1 MRVRVFPLPR
11 LAPRRTALRRAGLA
25 LLGAVPALLG
35 AAPPGP
41 PLPITRAVA
50 VAEYP
55 HDTGAYTEG
64 LFIDRGELW
73 ESTGEV
79 GHSSV
84 RQVELKTGRVLRQ
97 VAVPRPYFGEGIV
110 PWRDQILS
118 LTWQHHRGFRWSRAG
133 LKRLGTFGY
142 SGEGWALTSDGTRL
156 IMSDGTPELRFI
168 DPASFKE
175 LGRVRVTA
183 NGQPVPRLNE
193 LEYVNG
199 EVLANVW
206 LTDLIVKIDPATG
219 AVTGVIDLS
228 DLHAKAGT
236 DGRDDVANG
245 IAWDG
250 VAKKL
255 YVTGKRWPVLFE
267 VGVG

>member
-1 MRVRVFPLPR
+1 MRAR
-11 LAPRRTALRRAGLA
+11 ALLA
-25 LLGAVPALLG
+25 LVPALLG
-35 AAPPGP
+35 AAPPEP
-41 PLPITRAVA
+41 PLPIVRAVA
-50 VAEYP
+50 IAEYP
-55 HDTGAYTEG
+55 HDRGAYTEG

-79 GHSSV
+79 GRSSV
-84 RQVELKTGRVLRQ
+84 RQVDLASGRVLRQ

-118 LTWQHHRGFRWSRAG
+118 LTWQHERGFRWSRAG
-133 LKRLGTFGY
+133 LKRLATFRY
-142 SGEGWALTSDGTRL
+142 PGEGWALTSDGHAL

-168 DPASFKE
+168 DPAGFKE

-206 LTDLIVKIDPATG
+206 LTDLIVRIDPASG
-219 AVTGVIDLS
+219 VVKGVIDLS

-236 DGRDDVANG
+236 SGTDDVANG

>member
-1 MRVRVFPLPR
+1 M
-11 LAPRRTALRRAGLA
+11 RRAGLLA
-25 LLGAVPALLG
+25 LVPALLG
-35 AAPPGP
+35 AAPPAP

-55 HDTGAYTEG
+55 HDPAAYTEG

-79 GHSSV
+79 GRSSV
-84 RQVELKTGRVLRQ
+84 RQVELTSGRVLRQ

-118 LTWQHHRGFRWSRAG
+118 LTWQHQRGFRWSRSR
-133 LKRLGTFGY
+133 LKKLASFGY
-142 SGEGWALTSDGTRL
+142 EGEGWALTSDGRDL

-175 LGRVRVTA
+175 KRRLRVTA

-199 EVLANVW
+199 EILANVW
-206 LTDLIVKIDPATG
+206 LTDLIVRIDPATG
-219 AVTGVIDLS
+219 AVTGLIDVS

-236 DGRDDVANG
+236 NGTDDVANG

-250 VAKKL
+250 VGKKL